1 MRGTGGQRVR
11 RRALRRVLRTGL
23 AAVVAAG
30 LLLTATIPAHADH
43 TGHISHTGDED
54 GPGRLHLVTLT
65 GPGTAGRPGGG
76 AAAKERLRDRQD
88 AVLATVGAPDPV
100 YRWTTALAG
109 VAVRLDAAQV
119 GTLSSDPRVALVE
132 PDAVR
137 PLAGLPSTGAASLG
151 TAGAG
156 PARGGRGVVV
166 GVVDSGLAPRS
177 ASFATLPTIGPRPV
191 SFEGTCA
198 VGSADPGW
206 EPSDCGGKVAAAQWF
221 VEGFGRDALR
231 SGSSL
236 SPRDDLGHG
245 TQMASIAAGNAK
257 VPVRVRGQQVTTTG
271 GQAPDARLAVYKACW
286 SAPDP
291 DDDGCSSADLVSA
304 VDHAVGDG
312 VDVLSLSVADRPGAA
327 SDVDTLDRALLGAA
341 EADVA
346 VLAAA
351 GNDPARQAA
360 HAVPWV
366 TTVGAA
372 AGRQPVGLVRVPGGP
387 TLSGVTASRAGLP
400 PTRVTIGRAAAAE
413 GADPGR
419 AALCA
424 PGSLDAATVAGAV
437 VVCERG
443 RVGRIDKSGTV
454 ALADGAG
461 MVLVNPSGRSV
472 HADFHAVPT
481 VHLPADAGR
490 ELLSALRRAP
500 TARVALVVTG
510 RDEPTGRTVRSAAGD
525 PAGAVL
531 KPDVVAPAGGLLGAV
546 PIVDGEPGWDVVS
559 GTSAATAW
567 TAGATAR
574 LRAREPGWDAVRVRS
589 ALATR
594 AVDTRAAASGGVL
607 VAGAGRV
614 DVDRTTG
621 MRLTYPQAVRGYRTW
636 LERGGRAPNTPS
648 VLLSGGDRVA
658 TRTVRNTGGE
668 ARYFSSE
675 ARGFSS
681 PVQVRPLAL
690 RLGPGEEATFT
701 VRVTGPA
708 LRRDEGYVVWRGGE
722 RSRARIPV
730 AVVP

>member
-1 MRGTGGQRVR
+1 MRDTTGRRVF
-11 RRALRRVLRTGL
+11 RRALHRALRTGL
-23 AAVVAAG
+23 AAAVATGLVAA
-30 LLLTATIPAHADH
+30 AVPAHAEH
-43 TGHISHTGDED
+43 PGHPGDEH

-65 GPGTAGRPGGG
+65 GPGTVGRPGGDP
-76 AAAKERLRDRQD
+76 AARERLQDRQD
-88 AVLATVGAPDPV
+88 AVLATVGSPDPV

-119 GTLSSDPRVALVE
+119 DTLSADPRVALVE

-137 PLAGLPSTGAASLG
+137 PLAGLPSTGAAPLG

-166 GVVDSGLAPRS
+166 GVVDSGIAPRS
-177 ASFATLPTIGPRPV
+177 ASFATLPTLGPRPAD
-191 SFEGTCA
+191 FEGVCA
-198 VGSADPGW
+198 DGSADAGW

-231 SGSSL
+231 SGNSL

-245 TQMASIAAGNAK
+245 TQMASIAAGNAE

-291 DDDGCSSADLVSA
+291 DDDGCSSADLVTA
-304 VDHAVGDG
+304 VDRAVGDG
-312 VDVLSLSVADRPGAA
+312 VDVLSLSVAGRPGADA
-327 SDVDTLDRALLGAA
+327 TVDVDSLDRALLGAA

-351 GNDPARQAA
+351 GNDPARDAA
-360 HAVPWV
+360 HDVPWV

-387 TLSGVTASRAGLP
+387 TLRGVTASRLGLP
-400 PTRVTIGRAAAAE
+400 PTRVITGRAAAAA
-413 GADPGR
+413 GVDPGR

-424 PGSLDAATVAGAV
+424 PGSLDAPSVAGAV

-443 RVGRIDKSGTV
+443 RLGRVDKSGTV

-461 MVLVNPSGRSV
+461 MILVNPSGGSV

-490 ELLSALRRAP
+490 ELLAALRRTPA
-500 TARVALVVTG
+500 TRAALVVTR
-510 RDEPTGRTVRSAAGD
+510 RDQPTGRTVRSATGD

-546 PIVDGEPGWDVVS
+546 PAVDGEPGWEVVS

-567 TAGATAR
+567 TAGAAAR

-594 AVDTRAAASGGVL
+594 AVDTRAAAAGGVL
-607 VAGAGRV
+607 SAGAGRV
-614 DVDRTTG
+614 DVDRAQG
-621 MRLTYPQAVRGYRTW
+621 LRLTYPQAVHGYRAW
-636 LERGGRAPNTPS
+636 LERGGREPNTPS

-658 TRTVRNTGGE
+658 TRTVRNIAGK
-668 ARYFSSE
+668 ARYFSSGT
-675 ARGFSS
+675 RGFSS
-681 PVQVRPLAL
+681 SVRVRPLAV

-701 VRVTGPA
+701 VRLTGPA
-708 LRRDEGYVVWRGGE
+708 VRRDDGYVLWRGGD